1 MQHLKKEGSS
11 LFEYNLHELSEALS
25 QKYGIIVSVS
35 TLSRYVAKGLL
46 KPDISNGKE
55 LLFSQNRLQEIAE
68 TIAKLKE
75 QKIEAQLPPQQL
87 LTPITQQPGQQP
99 LTTQGIIDEL
109 QLKLRNLERI
119 VLEHED
125 EIYELKLTLIE
136 QENYFKKR
144 LNEVID
150 YVNELEKEIARR
162 LY

>member
-1 MQHLKKEGSS
+1 MQHLEKEDSN

-46 KPDISNGKE
+46 KPDISSGKE
-55 LLFSQNRLQEIAE
+55 LLFSKNRLQEIAE

-136 QENYFKKR
+136 QENHFKKR

-150 YVNELEKEIARR
+150 YVNEKV
-162 LY
+162 